1 MQKIA
6 LKAKDVLVFQGD
18 SVTDC
23 ECSKNDN
30 RYLGHGYVSFIAG
43 RLLAEHP
50 ELELTVYNKGIS
62 GNRVYDLEARWDRDC
77 IDLKPTVLTIL
88 IGINDTWRRFD
99 SNVISKPEDF
109 KACYKRILDKTL
121 EKLSPTLVLMD
132 PFVLPVPED
141 RRMWRE
147 DLDARINIVRELA
160 KEYKAFYVPLDGLF
174 HQAAATTPYEYWCPD
189 GVHPTLAGH
198 GLIAKAWLETVLG
211 K

>member
-1 MQKIA
+1 
-6 LKAKDVLVFQGD
+6 
-18 SVTDC
+18 
-23 ECSKNDN
+23 
-30 RYLGHGYVSFIAG
+30 
-43 RLLAEHP
+43 
-50 ELELTVYNKGIS
+50 
-62 GNRVYDLEARWDRDC
+62 
-77 IDLKPTVLTIL
+77 VLTIL